1 MIKREKYYHLT
12 KALHK
17 MPVVALIGSRQVGKT
32 TLALDV
38 SKQLEKPVTYID
50 LESDADFN
58 KLSDAEAFLK
68 RFHGQLLIIDE
79 VQRKPDL
86 FRILR
91 GIVDE
96 RKRNGERAGHFL
108 LLGSASADLLQK
120 SSESL
125 AGRIRYIELT
135 PFTVNE
141 LYNNEKN
148 AFNLEKLWIR
158 GGFPDSYLASNEQE
172 SWEWRRDFFATYVER
187 DIPIMG
193 VGIAATQLKRFWKML
208 AHYHANQINL
218 SEFGR
223 SLETSHTTIRNYL
236 DLLTDFYMVR
246 QLPPWSGNIKKRLV
260 KSPKIYIRDSG
271 ILHRLLNLSS
281 IDALF
286 SHPTIGASWEGF
298 VVENIINQLDERWE
312 YNYYR
317 TATQAEIDL
326 VIHAPGN
333 EIWAVEI
340 KRTSAPKLTRGFH
353 EACKDIQATHK
364 WVINANKER
373 YPLPGEVEVIGLVEF
388 LKIIQ
393 KKQNSA
399 CKNPCL

>member
-1 MIKREKYYHLT
+1 
-12 KALHK
+12 
-17 MPVVALIGSRQVGKT
+17 MPVVALIGPRQVGKT
-32 TLALDV
+32 TLAIQV
-38 SKQLEKPVTYID
+38 SKEFKKPVSYID

-58 KLSDAEAFLK
+58 KLTDAEAYLK
-68 RFHGQLLIIDE
+68 RFSEHLLIIDE

-96 RKRNGERAGHFL
+96 RKRKGERAGHFL

-125 AGRIRYIELT
+125 AGRIRYLELS
-135 PFTVNE
+135 PFTATE
-141 LYNNEKN
+141 LYENEKD
-148 AFNLEKLWIR
+148 AFNIERLWIR
-158 GGFPDSYLASNEQE
+158 GGFPDSYLASDEQE

-187 DIPIMG
+187 DIPNMG
-193 VGIAATQLKRFWKML
+193 VGVAATQLKRFWKMM
-208 AHYHANQINL
+208 AHYHGNQINL

-223 SLETSHTTIRNYL
+223 SLETSHTTIKNYL

-246 QLPPWSGNIKKRLV
+246 QLSPWSGNVKKRLV
-260 KSPKIYIRDSG
+260 KSPKVYLRDSG
-271 ILHRLLNLSS
+271 ILHSLLQISG

-286 SHPTIGASWEGF
+286 SHPIIGASWEGF
-298 VVENIINQLDERWE
+298 VIENIINQLDERWE

-326 VIHAPGN
+326 VLRSPDN

-340 KRTSAPKLTRGFH
+340 KRTTAPKLTRGFY

-364 WVINANKER
+364 WVIHANPER
-373 YPLPGEVEVIGLVEF
+373 YPLPEKAEVIGLMEF
-388 LKIIQ
+388 LNIVQ
-393 KKQNSA
+393 KKQGD
-399 CKNPCL
+399 L